1 MSCIGSCGCSKLNY
15 LICGAKNFSSTN
27 KKKKSTLRQAT
38 IINDVNSNKKVIN
51 QHESSSMNF
60 NEQNNINI
68 RSSYDTLRQDN
79 SQQTIFE
86 CNKNNQKMINY
97 SMDDRLFH
105 RACSTLNNEIII
117 KDVILHRNNPNERL
131 GLTLCYGIT
140 STSII
145 NICIEQVEK
154 KSIADCQGKLQCG
167 DQIIKINNYPVTNRD
182 QAINLVNGASTI
194 ILQIIRRQSIQTN
207 HRSIDKKCFNQFKG
221 LKKKSVSLSCLIFEH
236 CTGYRQNH
244 LYSEQ
249 IQYRRCLSLNDL
261 ENCSIIEEKFD
272 NKRPIIKDF
281 LHSEIEFDRKQSNE
295 KSIIKPLSFNN
306 HNEKIIERYF
316 TYLKENFNHSDTGK
330 YRFNKNKQ
338 CNSNPLRYPK
348 NQDIKEK
355 TRLLIRKDDRS
366 ISLLKQSRCSIKAQR
381 RKKQYQRSNIYEKR
395 TNFSQENSIE
405 SITED
410 YNLLN
415 RIFLHENQQELK
427 EKPYLAIKYQQESIS
442 EKEKLKTILQ
452 QHRIDH
458 HLTFPSTQEY
468 LSTMIV

>member
-1 MSCIGSCGCSKLNY
+1 M
-15 LICGAKNFSSTN
+15 
-27 KKKKSTLRQAT
+27 R
-38 IINDVNSNKKVIN
+38 
-51 QHESSSMNF
+51 
-60 NEQNNINI
+60 
-68 RSSYDTLRQDN
+68 
-79 SQQTIFE
+79 
-86 CNKNNQKMINY
+86 NY

-105 RACSTLNNEIII
+105 RTCSTLNNEIII
-117 KDVILHRNNPNERL
+117 KDVILHRNNPNERF

-154 KSIADCQGKLQCG
+154 KSIADYQGKLQCG

-194 ILQIIRRQSIQTN
+194 ILQIIRCQSIRTN
-207 HRSIDKKCFNQFKG
+207 HRSIHKKCFNQFNG
-221 LKKKSVSLSCLIFEH
+221 LKKKSVSLSCLIFEQ
-236 CTGYRQNH
+236 CAGYRQSH

-249 IQYRRCLSLNDL
+249 IQYRRCLSLDDF

-272 NKRPIIKDF
+272 NKKPIIKDF
-281 LHSEIEFDRKQSNE
+281 LHSEIEFDRKHSNE

-306 HNEKIIERYF
+306 HNEKMIERYF
-316 TYLKENFNHSDTGK
+316 TYLKENFNHIDTGK
-330 YRFNKNKQ
+330 YGSNKNKQ
-338 CNSNPLRYPK
+338 RNSNRLRYPK

-355 TRLLIRKDDRS
+355 TRLFIRKDDRS
-366 ISLLKQSRCSIKAQR
+366 ISLLKQSRYSIKAQR
-381 RKKQYQRSNIYEKR
+381 RRKQHQRSNIYEKQ
-395 TNFSQENSIE
+395 TNFSQENLIE

-468 LSTMIV
+468 LSTIIV